1 MQKKG
6 RKLMKQ
12 GILLLALTL
21 GVMFSQIAFGPA
33 QGASPAKPSVPK
45 GWKFSFP
52 DGDPKAGKTVFMT
65 MQCYSCHAIQIP
77 GEKLPSDAG
86 GIGPDLSGYSA
97 LPKEYLAESII
108 KAHTVVAA
116 PGYVV
121 KEGKAAMGNYNHF
134 MTIQEMIDIVA
145 FLKQGLGKR

>member
-1 MQKKG
+1 M
-6 RKLMKQ
+6 KLKL
-12 GILLLALTL
+12 ILAVLIFAQAITL
-21 GVMFSQIAFGPA
+21 GLSAIGHTA
-33 QGASPAKPSVPK
+33 GAPTVPKVPK
-45 GWKFSFP
+45 GWKFTFP
-52 DGDPKAGKTVFMT
+52 DGDAKSGKTVFMN
-65 MQCYSCHAIQIP
+65 MQCYSCHAIKIP
-77 GEKLPSDAG
+77 GEKLPPSAG
-86 GIGPDLSGYSA
+86 GIGPDLTGYSV

-145 FLKQGLGKR
+145 FLKRGLEAKGK